1 MEVVKLTRDCPASQV
16 PSGMKMT
23 LPAGMQVRITQALGG
38 SFTVVTEDGF
48 MVRVA
53 TEDADA
59 LGKTVPAAAAAA
71 PARKADEG
79 EPVTQESVEKKVWA
93 ELRTCFDPEIPV
105 NIADLGLIYHCQVSP
120 LSEGGLKVEIKMT
133 LTAPGC
139 GMGDVL
145 RADVQG
151 KMLRIPGV
159 KQTDVQLVWDPPWD
173 HTRMTEA
180 ARLQLGIF

>member
-1 MEVVKLTRDCPASQV
+1 MEIVKLTRDCPASQV

-23 LPAGMQVRITQALGG
+23 LPAGMQVRITQSLGG
-38 SFTVVTEDGF
+38 SFTVVTEDGY

-53 TEDADA
+53 AEDADA
-59 LGKTVPAAAAAA
+59 LGKAGAVHA
-71 PARKADEG
+71 PSPPSSSG
-79 EPVTQESVEKKVWA
+79 SNEPLTQEFIEKKVWG

-105 NIADLGLIYHCQVSP
+105 NIADLGLIYHCQVVP
-120 LSEGGLKVEIKMT
+120 IAEGEFKVEIKMT

-151 KMLRIPGV
+151 KILRIPGV